1 MYRSQ
6 LKTFILGIE
15 SPLCCSPAVRTWG
28 SLALDDKK
36 LLSCKKSVFSNPD
49 RWKEW
54 AYLRH
59 SVFRS
64 HPHSLAPPTPCSV
77 WTAEVSVTC
86 WPSQAKATTL
96 GLHCPWDVSPPA
108 GLHPTS
114 VLWPEPLLPVPGRQ
128 FSQEPAPSLMLLL
141 ALPGQGVARTQ
152 G

>member
-1 MYRSQ
+1 MPSERYVAKVKRGCKPFW
-6 LKTFILGIE
+6 L
-15 SPLCCSPAVRTWG
+15 PWG
-28 SLALDDKK
+28 LALDEKK

-49 RWKEW
+49 RRKEW

-64 HPHSLAPPTPCSV
+64 HPPSLAPPPLSV

-96 GLHCPWDVSPPA
+96 GLRCPWDVSPPT

-114 VLWPEPLLPVPGRQ
+114 VLWPEPLLRVPGRQ
-128 FSQEPAPSLMLLL
+128 FSQEPAPFLMLLL

>member
-1 MYRSQ
+1 MPSGRHVAKVKRGCKPFW
-6 LKTFILGIE
+6 L
-15 SPLCCSPAVRTWG
+15 PWG
-28 SLALDDKK
+28 SLALDEKK
-36 LLSCKKSVFSNPD
+36 LLSCKMSVFSNAG

-64 HPHSLAPPTPCSV
+64 HPPPFLAPPLLSV

-96 GLHCPWDVSPPA
+96 GLHCPWDFSPPA

-128 FSQEPAPSLMLLL
+128 FCQEPAPSLMLLL
-141 ALPGQGVARTQ
+141 ALPGQRVARTQ